1 MSQGKNELDMVGIR
15 LVPDRKLY
23 SEKQISSPGDAIEVI
38 ANNLQWMNRE
48 YVMLLNLNAQN
59 QVLNASVINIGG
71 LDHALVSVPEIFKT
85 ALLANANSFLMLHN
99 HPSGKCIPSQEDL
112 MITKRIQEAGKLLD
126 VACLGHIIIG
136 RGSYYSIEAGREYPM
151 EVRPDSTELEVAERK
166 EFTGNGSIGEGLEP
180 EKGFINIALNKDY
193 LKLDKDLY
201 RACIPFGIRHGTADL
216 SFMTFQIAPQYVIN
230 HRDNLIAVLHY
241 PADYLLTLKNQQKE
255 ITLTVND
262 LADAMSSPK
271 LYFSVPQSCTQK
283 IEDKKGTFYK
293 ITFPAGCCVG
303 TMNLKDRYFN
313 LKANFVAVSKKNP
326 EVVNVAV
333 DLNQFLVIQ
342 GGKEKLYVNPTRIGK
357 SFQTY
362 TRQKKKEQLMKV
374 R

>member
-1 MSQGKNELDMVGIR
+1 
-15 LVPDRKLY
+15 
-23 SEKQISSPGDAIEVI
+23 
-38 ANNLQWMNRE
+38 
-48 YVMLLNLNAQN
+48 MLLNLNAQN

-99 HPSGKCIPSQEDL
+99 HPSGKCIPQEDL

-126 VACLGHIIIG
+126 VACLDHIIIG
-136 RGSYYSIEAGREYPM
+136 RGSYYSIEAGPGISDEGA
-151 EVRPDSTELEVAERK
+151 RPDSTELKVAERK
-166 EFTGNGSIGEGLEP
+166 EFAGNGSIGEGLEP

-262 LADAMSSPK
+262 LADVYDVVRNYIFLCRSPAHRK
-271 LYFSVPQSCTQK
+271 
-283 IEDKKGTFYK
+283 
-293 ITFPAGCCVG
+293 
-303 TMNLKDRYFN
+303 
-313 LKANFVAVSKKNP
+313 
-326 EVVNVAV
+326 
-333 DLNQFLVIQ
+333 
-342 GGKEKLYVNPTRIGK
+342 
-357 SFQTY
+357 
-362 TRQKKKEQLMKV
+362 
-374 R
+374 